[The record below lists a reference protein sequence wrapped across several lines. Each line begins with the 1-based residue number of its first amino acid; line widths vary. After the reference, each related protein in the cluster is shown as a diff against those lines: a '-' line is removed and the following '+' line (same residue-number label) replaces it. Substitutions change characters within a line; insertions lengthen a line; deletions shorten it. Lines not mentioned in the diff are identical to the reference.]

1 MSRSATT
8 KMSGLLLR
16 QLGPWFF
23 STSSLGPVMREAST
37 FSRPLGMEWVRI
49 PMLEARK
56 FSNLASSAG
65 KDEEKA
71 AEPPSAAVGK
81 MSGGGGDE
89 KAIVSYWGVAPP
101 QFTKEDGS
109 HGGGTVSGDLS
120 KKKTYDDGGCCVEM
134 QPWESYKPDLTIDVN
149 KHHEPTNFME
159 NLLSGQ
165 SKLSNIPPTC
175 SFSHNIFMVMVEWWW
190 RCSDGSG
197 GGWSGGGGG
206 DGGGVVWYWWSGGAS
221 GGGVVAVEGGGVVEV
236 MVVEVER
243 WNWSCDGGGVV
254 ELVVVMWWRSGG
266 GGGSG
271 GGVVMRRHM
280 CHAMLLETVAAVPG
294 MVGGMLL
301 HCKSLRRFEHS
312 GGWIK
317 ALLEEAVNER
327 MHLMTFVEIAKP
339 QWYERALVFAVQGVF
354 FNAYFLAYFASPKL
368 AHRIVGYLEGEAVN
382 SYTKFLNDLEKG
394 DFEDVPAPA
403 IAIDYW
409 RLPPEST
416 LKDVVT
422 VIRADEAHH
431 RDLNHFVSGREDDD
445 VDRGGNDLDASKD

>member
-1 MSRSATT
+1 MSRIATT

-16 QLGPWFF
+16 QLGPRFF
-23 STSSLGPVMREAST
+23 STSSLGPVMREAAT

-49 PMLEARK
+49 PMLEPRK

-71 AEPPSAAVGK
+71 AEPPSAAARK
-81 MSGGGGDE
+81 MSGGGDE

-109 HGGGTVSGDLS
+109 PWRWN
-120 KKKTYDDGGCCVEM
+120 CFR
-134 QPWESYKPDLTIDVN
+134 PWESYKPDMSIDVK
-149 KHHEPTNFME
+149 KHHEPTNFMDKFAFWTVQT
-159 NLLSGQ
+159 L
-165 SKLSNIPPTC
+165 KYPTYM
-175 SFSHNIFMVMVEWWW
+175 FFQ
-190 RCSDGSG
+190 
-197 GGWSGGGGG
+197 
-206 DGGGVVWYWWSGGAS
+206 
-221 GGGVVAVEGGGVVEV
+221 
-236 MVVEVER
+236 
-243 WNWSCDGGGVV
+243 
-254 ELVVVMWWRSGG
+254 
-266 GGGSG
+266 
-271 GGVVMRRHM
+271 RRHM

-317 ALLEEAVNER
+317 ALLEEAENER
-327 MHLMTFVEIAKP
+327 MHLMTFIEIAKP

-354 FNAYFLAYFASPKL
+354 FNAYFLAYLASPKL
-368 AHRIVGYLEGEAVN
+368 AHRITGYLEEEAVN
-382 SYTKFLNDLEKG
+382 SYTEFLNDLEKG
-394 DFEDVPAPA
+394 NFEDVPAPA

-409 RLPPEST
+409 RLPPAST

-431 RDLNHFVSGREDDD
+431 RDLNHFASDIQCQGREL
-445 VDRGGNDLDASKD
+445 REYPAPIGYH